1 MTNTNN
7 TASINNFCTACGQS
21 IHLTATSCPHCGA
34 HQGGDTSTPLITAQ
48 SDSYTSQTHL
58 FLVTDS
64 LFKVRWTY
72 WVWWA
77 LAVVS
82 FLAPGKSYL
91 FGSAVMPYLFV
102 SALIKRKQWQH
113 QQLLTAIKSNKSNDK
128 P

>member
-1 MTNTNN
+1 MTT
-7 TASINNFCTACGQS
+7 TTTTTVNNFCTACGQS
-21 IHLTATSCPHCGA
+21 IHLNATSCPHCGA
-34 HQGGDTSTPLITAQ
+34 PQGGDISSLLITAQ
-48 SDSYTSQTHL
+48 SDSYSSQTHL

-82 FLAPGKSYL
+82 FFLPGKSFL
-91 FGSAVMPYLFV
+91 FGSAVIPYLFI
-102 SALIKRKQWQH
+102 STLIKRKQWQH
-113 QQLLTAIKSNKSNDK
+113 QQLLTAIKLNKSNYK